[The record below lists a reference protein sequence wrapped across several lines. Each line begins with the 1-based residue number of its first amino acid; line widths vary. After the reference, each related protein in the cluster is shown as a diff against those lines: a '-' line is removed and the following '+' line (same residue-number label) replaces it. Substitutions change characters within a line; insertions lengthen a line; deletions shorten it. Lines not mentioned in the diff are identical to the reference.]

1 MGQHDGFGGVVS
13 APRLL
18 SIPAALWLGAAIH
31 ADWHLARPHDH
42 GGLSGGMSFHWL
54 VALPLFAFTAWYLN
68 RRSGRP
74 LAAGAVTIGAA
85 VFLGQ
90 VLEPLGEIALFHDAW
105 SDVFAAERLAAF
117 ASFMVAGIA
126 AYGAVAWWLARRL
139 EATGA

>member
-1 MGQHDGFGGVVS
+1 MGLADRLGGVMSVR
-13 APRLL
+13 RLL
-18 SIPAALWLGAAIH
+18 SIPAALLLAAAIH

-42 GGLSGGMSFHWL
+42 GGLSGGWSFHWL
-54 VALPLFAFTAWYLN
+54 VAVPLFALTAWYLN

-105 SDVFAAERLAAF
+105 SEVFSPERMGAF
-117 ASFMVAGIA
+117 GAFMAAGIV
-126 AYGAVAWWLARRL
+126 AYGGMIWWLRHQVPEIPR
-139 EATGA
+139 